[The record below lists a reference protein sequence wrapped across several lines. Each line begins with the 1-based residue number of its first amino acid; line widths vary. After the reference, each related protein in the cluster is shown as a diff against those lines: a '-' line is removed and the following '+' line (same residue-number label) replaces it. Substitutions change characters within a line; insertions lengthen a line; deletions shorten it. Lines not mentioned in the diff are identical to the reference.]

1 LCNLGKSV
9 TLTRKGAHLEYGVNT
24 DLYGEDELKSTQT
37 SQNINMTSGP
47 NGIALCSEEGKRLIA
62 LISVNSVII
71 VFIVLLI

>member
-1 LCNLGKSV
+1 M
-9 TLTRKGAHLEYGVNT
+9 NT
-24 DLYGEDELKSTQT
+24 DLYGEDELKATQT